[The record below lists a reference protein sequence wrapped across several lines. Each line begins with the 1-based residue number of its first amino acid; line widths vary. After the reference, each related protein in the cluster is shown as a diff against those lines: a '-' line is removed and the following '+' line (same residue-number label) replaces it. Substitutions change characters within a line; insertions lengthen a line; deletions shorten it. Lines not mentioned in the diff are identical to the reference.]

1 MDKKTVFIIKLKKGG
16 YEGMKPEEPNPQ
28 AELFR
33 VMSES
38 IASNSEAI
46 VDLYEKLTKLHI
58 QVIKL
63 AEAILVI
70 ASRQAKGKDL

>member
-1 MDKKTVFIIKLKKGG
+1 
-16 YEGMKPEEPNPQ
+16 MKPEEPNPQ

-58 QVIKL
+58 HVIKL